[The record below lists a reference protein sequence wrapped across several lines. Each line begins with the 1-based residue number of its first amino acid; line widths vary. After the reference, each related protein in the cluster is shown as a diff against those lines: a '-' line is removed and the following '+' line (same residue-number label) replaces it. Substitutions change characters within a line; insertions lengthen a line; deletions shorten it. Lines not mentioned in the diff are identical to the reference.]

1 MLVRGMRV
9 LGQRVL
15 GQRVLGMRILGMR
28 VLGVPVPGRR
38 MPARGPCRPYVPLLG
53 AAAALL
59 VVAAGSP
66 SAGQASQA
74 GVTAATAAKS
84 VPAQPASPVTFGPG
98 DGGAAGQ
105 SGAPSPRKLLSADVL
120 VVSHDPLPAGVVA
133 KVRGLRGVRAAESVE
148 AARVRVNG
156 AVAAVL
162 GVDPSAFRRFVAR
175 PTASRSA
182 LWQNVAD
189 GAIAVSYTMG
199 RQAKLPAGSL
209 VKVAGRQ
216 LETLRVGGLGTVGIA
231 GVDAVVSR
239 TVARS
244 LGFPAGNAIVLSAHR
259 AGLSA
264 LKSRIKAVVPRKAA
278 VELLVAPAVHVK
290 AGNPRTAGTPAA
302 TRGLLSPAQ
311 RTAFL
316 RAAVSRVGMP
326 YVWGAAGPTSFDC
339 SGLVQWSLARRCGHA
354 AGRRRPGAHGAGR
367 AGQPAAARRPA
378 LLPHR
383 SDSSQL
389 HLARGDLP
397 RQGDDDPGA
406 GTRHGRA
413 DRPGGAGQR
422 VRWRGRRI
430 TGGGGRGRGQ
440 PPGLAREPRPGPSV
454 IPSLGPGRMPRCG
467 AGGDRRSAGV

>member
-1 MLVRGMRV
+1 
-9 LGQRVL
+9 
-15 GQRVLGMRILGMR
+15 
-28 VLGVPVPGRR
+28 
-38 MPARGPCRPYVPLLG
+38 
-53 AAAALL
+53 
-59 VVAAGSP
+59 
-66 SAGQASQA
+66 
-74 GVTAATAAKS
+74 
-84 VPAQPASPVTFGPG
+84 
-98 DGGAAGQ
+98 
-105 SGAPSPRKLLSADVL
+105 
-120 VVSHDPLPAGVVA
+120 
-133 KVRGLRGVRAAESVE
+133 VRAAESVE

-162 GVDPSAFRRFVAR
+162 GVDPSAFRRFAAR

-339 SGLVQWSLARRCGHA
+339 SGLVQWSLARAGVAMPRVA
-354 AGRRRPGAHGAGR
+354 ADQARTGSAVPVSRLQPGDLLFYRTDPTAPNYISHVAIYLGRGMMIQAPAPGMDVQIVPVALGSEFAGAV
-367 AGQPAAARRPA
+367 AVSPAVAAAAAANP
-378 LLPHR
+378 
-383 SDSSQL
+383 
-389 HLARGDLP
+389 
-397 RQGDDDPGA
+397 
-406 GTRHGRA
+406 
-413 DRPGGAGQR
+413 
-422 VRWRGRRI
+422 
-430 TGGGGRGRGQ
+430 
-440 PPGLAREPRPGPSV
+440 
-454 IPSLGPGRMPRCG
+454 LG
-467 AGGDRRSAGV
+467 